1 MSYKARLVAQGF
13 LQRPGIDYDEV
24 FAPVVR
30 FESVRTVLSLATKLK
45 LHVHH
50 LDVNSAF
57 LNGELNEKVYM
68 HQPSGY
74 SKPGKEN
81 LVCKLN
87 KSMYG
92 LKQSPKCWNDSL
104 DTYLKSL
111 GFNQS
116 SCDSCIYVKIINDSP
131 CLISVYVDDGDRKI
145 PSRKTPSGKIP
156 SGKTPSMENS
166 QWKNS

>member
-30 FESVRTVLSLATKLK
+30 FESVRTVLSLAAKLK
-45 LHVHH
+45 LLVHH

-57 LNGELNEKVYM
+57 LNGELKENVYI
-68 HQPSGY
+68 HQPTGY
-74 SKPGKEN
+74 AKSGKED

-116 SCDSCIYVKIINDSP
+116 NCDSCIYVKIINDSP
-131 CLISVYVDDGDRKI
+131 CLISVYVDDILIACKDHDDLTKI
-145 PSRKTPSGKIP
+145 KHDLSAKF
-156 SGKTPSMENS
+156 E
-166 QWKNS
+166 